1 MKTVK
6 EVKANVDQLIDENWL
21 WFDPDPDED
30 VEIIRITPANIKQ
43 AANLYNIPEP
53 FLAMLDYALRTMANE
68 IVRELHEDLE
78 DIWKKLEEL

>member
-53 FLAMLDYALRTMANE
+53 FLAMLDDALRTMANE